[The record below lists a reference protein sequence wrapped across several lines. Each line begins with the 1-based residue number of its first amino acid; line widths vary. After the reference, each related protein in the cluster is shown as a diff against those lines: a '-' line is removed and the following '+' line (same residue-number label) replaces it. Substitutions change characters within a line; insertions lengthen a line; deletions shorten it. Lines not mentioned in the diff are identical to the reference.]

1 MTMRT
6 NTNRKTTAV
15 GDVEKI
21 LKGLEK
27 NLASCMVKDRHGFRR
42 DLARLRQN
50 LKSSS
55 LGQQDLTGLL
65 AGLEQKIRHSVEQC
79 ETRRKNRP
87 KFEYLDDLP
96 ITARKDEIIQ
106 SIQDNQVLILS
117 GETGSG
123 KTTQIPKFCLAAGR
137 GIRGT
142 IACTQPRRIAALSVA
157 ARIAEELGQ
166 EPGQAVGYQIRFQE
180 KTSEN
185 TLVKVMTDGVL
196 LAEVQKDRYLSAYDT
211 IIVDEAHERSL
222 NIDFILGILSEL
234 LKRRKD
240 LKVIIT
246 SATIDTE
253 KFSRAFGGAPVIE
266 VSGRTFPVDLFYR
279 PAENKEEEDQ
289 YVDRAVAVVEDIH
302 RLGPFGDILIFMP
315 TEADIRECCEL
326 LTGRAWLHA
335 VVMPLF
341 ARMSAADQKR
351 IFESVAGRKIVVAT
365 NVAETSITI
374 PGIRYVVDTGLAR
387 IPRYT
392 PRTRTT
398 SLPVTAISQSSADQ
412 RKGRAGRVENGIC
425 YRLYSEKEYENRPLF
440 TTPHILR
447 ANLAE
452 VILRMIALRLGEV
465 SRFPFIDPPS
475 ARSVKD
481 GFDTLVE
488 LGAIRLDQ
496 GPDKKGGM
504 GYRLTDQGRIMA
516 RIPLDPTLSRMLI
529 ESSRRGCLAEVT
541 VIISALSIRDP
552 RERPLDKI
560 QQADQAQAV
569 FKDPTS
575 DFISLLNIWNAWEK
589 EAAAKGGKKPSVL
602 KQFCKAHFLSF
613 LRMREWQDIHAQ
625 LTDILAEQGLGGE
638 KQSPEPDRD
647 NRRSPF
653 KPLYRAIHQSLLSGY
668 LSGIAVKKE
677 KNIYTAARSRE
688 AMIFPGSGLF
698 NNGGAW
704 IMAAEMVETSRLYAR
719 TTANIDPLWLVEL
732 GGDLLVKQY
741 NTPRWDRK
749 KGAVVATELVS
760 LFGLTVAEGTVLF
773 GRVKPQEASQIFIQN
788 ALIEGDLDLDRAGK
802 ELAFIRHNLDLAE
815 EVRQIEDKVRRRDL
829 LVADEAL
836 SAFYAT
842 HLSGISDIRTLARFV
857 RDKGGCGFLMMTRDM
872 MLRYEP
878 DQGELALYPE
888 TLVMNGASF
897 RVSYCFKPG
906 EEDDGITLTVPSA
919 SVGAVKT
926 NTLDWLVPGLVR
938 EKIETMI
945 KGLPKEYRRRLV
957 PVSSTASVIAG
968 ELPELKQ
975 AQATG
980 KNPDTPLETALS
992 RFIHARF
999 KVDIP
1004 PTVWTSGQVPDHLAM
1019 RIRITGPE
1027 GRVIA
1032 EGRDKNLL
1040 ARDFSSKTDDD
1051 GFERARSRFE
1061 QDDVSFE
1068 TVDEVPDSLPLTVK
1082 GATRGIVFPG
1092 FRVEGE
1098 KVCLRLF
1105 RKRDQA
1111 THHHGKAVRLLFE
1124 KALAERVKSL
1134 RKDLVLQGR
1143 HRLMAAGF
1151 GGEKAFSRN
1160 MVNRVMAEL
1169 FSPAIRTRAAFAEE
1183 IRQKAPVIHETGR
1196 KIQAL
1201 AVAILE
1207 AYHDTLNLIHSRE
1220 IKEMAGGRTAELGLG
1235 LRRELEHLVPEQFL
1249 ALYSA
1254 ERLSHLERYI
1264 RGIRFRAQ
1272 RAFDNPDKDRFKAAE
1287 IKPFTDILN
1296 NFLETLD
1303 ESHTDERRNRIEE
1316 FFWQLEEF
1324 KVSVFAPELKTP
1336 VKISA
1341 KRLQALADEI
1351 RRMI

>member
-1 MTMRT
+1 M
-6 NTNRKTTAV
+6 
-15 GDVEKI
+15 GSVETI

-27 NLASCMVKDRHGFRR
+27 NLASCMGKDRHAIRR
-42 DLARLRQN
+42 DLGRLQKS

-55 LGQQDLTGLL
+55 LDREAL
-65 AGLEQKIRHSVEQC
+65 AGSVAVLEQRLRLSMGLC
-79 ETRRKNRP
+79 EKRAKSRP
-87 KFEYLDDLP
+87 EFQYPDDLP
-96 ITARKDEIIQ
+96 ITVRKDEIIQ
-106 SIQDNQVLILS
+106 SIRDNQVLILS

-137 GIRGT
+137 GIQGT

-185 TLVKVMTDGVL
+185 TLIKVMTDGVL
-196 LAEVQKDRYLSAYDT
+196 LAEVQKDRFLSAYDT

-222 NIDFILGILSEL
+222 NIDFILGILSDL
-234 LKRRKD
+234 LKKRRD

-266 VSGRTFPVDLFYR
+266 VSGRTFPVDLIYR
-279 PAENKEEEDQ
+279 PAEDKEEEDQ
-289 YVDRAVAVVEDIH
+289 YVDRTVAVVEDIN

-326 LTGRAWLHA
+326 LNGRAWLHA

-351 IFESVAGRKIVVAT
+351 IFEPVAGRKIVVAT

-374 PGIRYVVDTGLAR
+374 PGVRYVVDTGLAR

-398 SLPVTAISQSSADQ
+398 SLPVTAISKSSADQ

-425 YRLYSEKEYENRPLF
+425 YRLYSEKEYENRTLF

-452 VILRMIALRLGEV
+452 VILRMIALRLGDV
-465 SRFPFIDPPS
+465 NRFPFIDPPS

-481 GFDTLVE
+481 GFDTLIE
-488 LGAIRLDQ
+488 LGAIRPDR
-496 GPDKKGGM
+496 GSDKKTGM
-504 GYRLTDQGRIMA
+504 GYSLTEQGRIMA

-552 RERPLDKI
+552 RERPLDKV

-569 FKDPTS
+569 FKDPVS
-575 DFISLLNIWNAWEK
+575 DFITLLNIWNAWEK
-589 EAAAKGGKKPSVL
+589 EAAAKGGKKASVL
-602 KQFCKAHFLSF
+602 KSFCKTHFLSF

-625 LTDILAEQGLGGE
+625 LTDILAEQGLAGE
-638 KQSPEPDRD
+638 TANAEPVQDD
-647 NRRSPF
+647 RRSPF
-653 KPLYRAIHQSLLSGY
+653 KPLYRVIHQSLLSGY
-668 LSGIAVKKE
+668 LSGIALKKE
-677 KNIYTAARSRE
+677 KNIYTAARGRE

-698 NNGGAW
+698 NHGGSW
-704 IMAAEMVETSRLYAR
+704 IMAAEIVETSRLYAR
-719 TTANIDPLWLVEL
+719 TTANIDPVWLVEL
-732 GGDLLVKQY
+732 GGDSLVRQY
-741 NTPRWDRK
+741 NSPRWDRK
-749 KGAVVATELVS
+749 KGSVVATEIIS
-760 LFGLTVAEGTVLF
+760 LFGLTVAENTVLF
-773 GRVKPQEASQIFIQN
+773 GRVKPLEASQIFIRN
-788 ALIEGDLDLDRAGK
+788 ALVEGDLDLDHAGK
-802 ELAFIRHNLDLAE
+802 DLAFIRHNLDLAE
-815 EVRQIEDKVRRRDL
+815 DVRRIEDKVRRRDL
-829 LVADEAL
+829 LVADEVLAE
-836 SAFYAT
+836 FYAA
-842 HLSGISDIRTLARFV
+842 HLSGISDVRTLSRFV
-857 RDKGGCGFLMMTRDM
+857 RDRGGCRFLMMTRDM

-878 DQGELALYPE
+878 DQEELSLYPE
-888 TLVMNGASF
+888 DFAMDGASF
-897 RVSYCFKPG
+897 RVSYRFNPG
-906 EEDDGITLTVPSA
+906 EDDDGITLTVPSA
-919 SVGAVKT
+919 SVGAVKAEA
-926 NTLDWLVPGLVR
+926 LDWLVPGLVR

-945 KGLPKEYRRRLV
+945 KGLPKEYRKRLV
-957 PVSSTASVIAG
+957 PVGSTAAVIAR
-968 ELPELKQ
+968 ELPELNQ
-975 AQATG
+975 ARTSG
-980 KNPDTPLETALS
+980 KNPVTPLETALS
-992 RFIHARF
+992 RFIRTRF

-1004 PTVWTSGQVPDHLAM
+1004 PSVWVGGQVPDHLAM

-1032 EGRDKNLL
+1032 QGRDKGLL
-1040 ARDFSSKTDDD
+1040 IRDFSLKNEDD
-1051 GFERARSRFE
+1051 GFEQTRTRFE
-1061 QDDVSFE
+1061 QEDVSFQ
-1068 TVDEVPDSLPLTVK
+1068 TVEQVPDSIPLTVK
-1082 GATRGIVFPG
+1082 GAARGIAFPG
-1092 FRVEGE
+1092 FRLEGD

-1105 RKRDQA
+1105 RRKDQA
-1111 THHHGKAVRLLFE
+1111 EHHHEKAVMFLFE

-1143 HRLMAAGF
+1143 HRLLAAGF
-1151 GGEKAFSRN
+1151 GGEKAFNRN
-1160 MVNRVMAEL
+1160 MVSRVMAEL
-1169 FSPAIRTRAAFAEE
+1169 FSLNIRSREAFDAQT
-1183 IRQKAPVIHETGR
+1183 RQKAPMIHETGR
-1196 KIQAL
+1196 KIQGL

-1207 AYHDTLNLIHSRE
+1207 AYHETLNLIHSRE
-1220 IKEMAGGRTAELGLG
+1220 VKEVSGGRNADLGIG
-1235 LRRELEHLVPEQFL
+1235 LRRELGHLVPEHFL
-1249 ALYSA
+1249 SLYDA
-1254 ERLSHLERYI
+1254 GRLAHMERYI

-1272 RAFDNPDKDRFKAAE
+1272 RAFENPDKDRFKAAE
-1287 IKPFTDILN
+1287 IQPFSDILN
-1296 NFLETLD
+1296 GFLETLND
-1303 ESHTDERRNRIEE
+1303 SHTDERRNRIEE

-1341 KRLQALADEI
+1341 KRLHTLADEI